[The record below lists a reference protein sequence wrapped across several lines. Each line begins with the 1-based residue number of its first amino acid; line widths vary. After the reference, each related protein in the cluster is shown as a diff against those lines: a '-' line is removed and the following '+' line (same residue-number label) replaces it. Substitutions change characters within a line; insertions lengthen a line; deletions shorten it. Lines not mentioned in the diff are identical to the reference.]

1 MAFILSCYPLLG
13 PVYSAGSNFVIDTTA
28 ATIADEI
35 GQNRTSTGIIENR
48 TFHGPNKGTW
58 SYSVASFNLSYSVAI
73 DVFSFGKTVSVRG
86 AHALS
91 VTVQG
96 NFTIST
102 ELDVSGQ
109 EVNFTSHDKPLFWL
123 GGFVRVNK
131 SCCTLGKQTVSLS
144 AFTLRKL
151 VSAVGI
157 LVPRG
162 RAPFGQHQ
170 VQHRKSA
177 IHAFSS
183 PEATRLLVS
192 TKNRDLWPGPTTEV
206 RDSRTSCHSAHAHS

>member
-13 PVYSAGSNFVIDTTA
+13 PVYSSSSNFVIDTTA
-28 ATIADEI
+28 ATIHEI
-35 GQNRTSTGIIENR
+35 GQSRISTGIIENR

-73 DVFSFGKTVSVRG
+73 DVFSPGKTVSVRG

-96 NFTIST
+96 NFTVST

-109 EVNFTSHDKPLFWL
+109 EVNFASHDKPLFWL

-144 AFTLRKL
+144 AFTLRIL

-157 LVPRG
+157 LV
-162 RAPFGQHQ
+162 
-170 VQHRKSA
+170 HRLRRRSFWSA
-177 IHAFSS
+177 
-183 PEATRLLVS
+183 
-192 TKNRDLWPGPTTEV
+192 PGPTPEV
-206 RDSRTSCHSAHAHS
+206 RDSRTSRHSAHAQSQI